1 MTGRIIVSGG
11 EKLRTFDLPGLFP
24 GKETPLPG
32 SGALCA
38 GQGGVYAASDGE
50 SAIYRLDANTL
61 LPCGVYAGGPGM
73 RALCLSADGERLF
86 ALLADA
92 DSVLMLCARTGA
104 PMVLARVG
112 VCPQSMRL
120 DNTGERLVIAG
131 GRDGCAHILCSRTL
145 RLLARHPSEGF
156 CADASVRNG
165 RIRALRLRGERGA
178 APGKLIAGHGV
189 TLLLDRLNERLYLT
203 EDARGEAWHF
213 VCAGA
218 RDAALIWDKEE
229 SDRASFP

>member
-1 MTGRIIVSGG
+1 MGERIIVSGG
-11 EKLRTFDLPGLFP
+11 EKLRTFGLPGILP

-38 GQGGVYAASDGE
+38 GQGSVYAASDGE

-86 ALLADA
+86 ALLSDA

-104 PMVLARVG
+104 PMMLARVG
-112 VCPQSMRL
+112 VCPQNMRL
-120 DNTGERLVIAG
+120 SGEGERLVIAG
-131 GRDGCAHILCSRTL
+131 GRDGCVHILCSRTL
-145 RLLARHPSEGF
+145 RLLARYRAEGF
-156 CADASVRNG
+156 CADASVRDG

-178 APGKLIAGHGV
+178 APGKLIAGDGV
-189 TLLLDRLNERLYLT
+189 TLLLDRLTDRLYLT
-203 EDARGEAWHF
+203 EDVHGEAWRL
-213 VCAGA
+213 VCSGV
-218 RDAALIWDKEE
+218 RDAALIRDKEE
-229 SDRASFP
+229 SDRASFH